1 MSDDLIMVQFDHVD
15 KSYSRRGRGGSLRDT
30 IPSLAKRALGRGP
43 KGSVGG
49 AKEFLALHD
58 VSFAVR
64 EGEALGIIGHNGA
77 GKSTIL
83 KLLAGVTDPTRGHA
97 RVNGR
102 FAALI
107 ELGAGFH
114 PDLTGRENVYLNG
127 SILGLKRA
135 EIDRKLE
142 SIVDFA
148 GIERFMDTPVKR
160 YSSGMQARLGFAVAA
175 HVEPEVLLIDE
186 VLSVGD
192 FAFQQKC
199 FKRMEEFRRSG
210 IAIVFVSHNLN
221 AIASLCSRAILL
233 RTGEVVASGTPMEV
247 IDAYTKVEYTVVSDE
262 EAAEITHMEHGRI
275 TRQMEIV
282 SAALYDANRQPARSF
297 RSGDSATIEMH
308 LRANRDVSEPII
320 GIGLR
325 NQDATTAYGTN
336 SALQGTTIGLVQ
348 AGETILVTFA
358 VTLHLCEGMYT
369 LNGSAAPL
377 DGRVLMDWR
386 ENLLSFEM
394 VGDRTGVGIANLG
407 ASIEVRRD
415 QPWNAQELLP
425 AASTPIST
433 KEFARVESYSGT
445 FSVIDNM

>member
-1 MSDDLIMVQFDHVD
+1 MSNDRIMVQFDHVD
-15 KSYSRRGRGGSLRDT
+15 KSYSRRGRGGSLRDA

-43 KGSVGG
+43 KGSGSA
-49 AKEFLALHD
+49 AKEFLALRD
-58 VSFAVR
+58 VSFEVR

-83 KLLAGVTDPTRGHA
+83 KLLAGVTDPTRGRA

-148 GIERFMDTPVKR
+148 GIEKFMDTPVKR

-199 FKRMEEFRRSG
+199 FKRMEEFRRGG

-221 AIASLCSRAILL
+221 AIASLCSKAVLMQAGQV
-233 RTGEVVASGTPMEV
+233 TAEGSPKEV
-247 IDAYTKVEYTVVSDE
+247 INAYTNVEYAVVSDD
-262 EAAEITHMEHGRI
+262 EAEQMAEMEHGRV
-275 TRQMEIV
+275 TKHMEVLRADI
-282 SAALYDANRQPARSF
+282 SDADGRPARSF
-297 RSGDSATIEMH
+297 QSLETATIRIR
-308 LRANRDVSEPII
+308 LRARRDVYDPII
-320 GIGLR
+320 GFGLR
-325 NQDATTAYGTN
+325 NDEATWVYGTN
-336 SALQGTTIGLVQ
+336 SAMQKVSIGRVAAGEEMTVAFPLMLNLCQGTYAIN
-348 AGETILVTFA
+348 A
-358 VTLHLCEGMYT
+358 
-369 LNGSAAPL
+369 SAAPAE
-377 DGRVLMDWR
+377 GKVLMDWR
-386 ENLLSFEM
+386 ENLLTFDVFGDQ
-394 VGDRTGVGIANLG
+394 VGHGIADLQAAINIER
-407 ASIEVRRD
+407 ASYPD
-415 QPWNAQELLP
+415 
-425 AASTPIST
+425 AA
-433 KEFARVESYSGT
+433 
-445 FSVIDNM
+445 VILAG

>member
-1 MSDDLIMVQFDHVD
+1 MQRLIGPQQGHGVNEMSDDRMMVQFEHVD
-15 KSYSRRGRGGSLRDT
+15 KRYNRSGRGGSLRDT
-30 IPSLAKRALGRGP
+30 IPALAARLVRRRTAPAGASAAKQFWALR
-43 KGSVGG
+43 
-49 AKEFLALHD
+49 D
-58 VSFAVR
+58 VSFEVR

-83 KLLAGVTDPTRGHA
+83 KLLAGVTAPTSGHA

-148 GIERFMDTPVKR
+148 GIEKFMDTPVKR

-199 FKRMEEFRRSG
+199 FKKMEEFRRSG

-221 AIASLCSRAILL
+221 AIASLCSKAILL
-233 RTGEVVASGTPMEV
+233 RTGEVVAAGTPMEV
-247 IDAYTKVEYTVVSDE
+247 IDAYTKVEYVVVSEE
-262 EAAEITHMEHGRI
+262 EASELGDSLEQGRI
-275 TRQMEIV
+275 SMLMEIV
-282 SAALYDANRQPARSF
+282 ASDMLDAHGYMSRSF
-297 RSGDSATIEMH
+297 HSGARAIVRLK
-308 LRANRDVSEPII
+308 LRANRDVSEPIV
-320 GIGLR
+320 GFHMHNSSGVLVY
-325 NQDATTAYGTN
+325 DTN
-336 SALQGTTIGLVQ
+336 SSYQKSSLGNLVV
-348 AGETILVTFA
+348 GEEIVVDFPLTLNLCESSYSISLAAVPSEGTILYDWKANALRFDII
-358 VTLHLCEGMYT
+358 GDQK
-369 LNGSAAPL
+369 SA
-377 DGRVLMDWR
+377 
-386 ENLLSFEM
+386 
-394 VGDRTGVGIANLG
+394 GIADLD
-407 ASIEVRRD
+407 ASIRVHDR
-415 QPWNAQELLP
+415 P
-425 AASTPIST
+425 ALMSSERYMATS
-433 KEFARVESYSGT
+433 
-445 FSVIDNM
+445 NMGRG

>member
-1 MSDDLIMVQFDHVD
+1 MSDDRIMVQFDHVD

-30 IPSLAKRALGRGP
+30 IPSLVKRALGHGP
-43 KGSVGG
+43 KGSAGG
-49 AKEFLALHD
+49 TKEFLALHD

-83 KLLAGVTDPTRGHA
+83 KLLAGVTDPTRGHG

-148 GIERFMDTPVKR
+148 GIEKFMDTPVKR

-199 FKRMEEFRRSG
+199 FKRMEEFRRNG

-233 RTGEVVASGTPMEV
+233 RTGEVVAAGTPMEV

-262 EAAEITHMEHGRI
+262 EAAEITEMEHGR
-275 TRQMEIV
+275 V
-282 SAALYDANRQPARSF
+282 SRHLEVVGVDVRNEQGRSSRTF
-297 RSGDSATIEMH
+297 SSGERSTVVVG
-308 LRANRDVSEPII
+308 LRANRDVQEPIV
-320 GIGLR
+320 GITVRNGAGVTVYETNTAFQKLR
-325 NQDATTAYGTN
+325 VGDVA
-336 SALQGTTIGLVQ
+336 QGEELTVSFSLSL
-348 AGETILVTFA
+348 E
-358 VTLHLCEGMYT
+358 LCESTYSVTVGV
-369 LNGSAAPL
+369 APTE
-377 DGRVLMDWR
+377 GKVLFDWR
-386 ENLLSFEM
+386 EGIVTFDVFSTQE
-394 VGDRTGVGIANLG
+394 GTGIANLK
-407 ASIEVRRD
+407 AAISVDRTSSHSMLMQQDIED
-415 QPWNAQELLP
+415 I
-425 AASTPIST
+425 T
-433 KEFARVESYSGT
+433 SYQAT
-445 FSVIDNM
+445 TV

>member
-1 MSDDLIMVQFDHVD
+1 MSNDKIMVQFDHVD
-15 KSYSRRGRGGSLRDT
+15 KSYSRRGRGGSLRDA
-30 IPSLAKRALGRGP
+30 IPSLAKRTLGRGP
-43 KGSVGG
+43 KGPVGA

-58 VSFAVR
+58 VSFEVR

-83 KLLAGVTDPTRGHA
+83 KLLAGVTDPTRGRA

-135 EIDRKLE
+135 EIDGKLE

-148 GIERFMDTPVKR
+148 GIEKFMDTPVKR

-233 RTGEVVASGTPMEV
+233 RTGEVVANGTPIEV

-282 SAALYDANRQPARSF
+282 SAALYDSNGRPARSF
-297 RSGDSATIEMH
+297 RPGDSATVEMR

-325 NQDATTAYGTN
+325 NQEAITAYGTN
-336 SALQGTTIGLVQ
+336 SALQGVTIGSVQ
-348 AGETILVTFA
+348 TDETIVVSFA
-358 VTLHLCEGMYT
+358 LTLHLCEGTYT

-377 DGRVLMDWR
+377 DGRVMMDWR
-386 ENLLSFEM
+386 ENLLVFEI

-407 ASIEVRRD
+407 ASIEVGRTQLWD
-415 QPWNAQELLP
+415 GQEPPPTANASVSTQE
-425 AASTPIST
+425 T
-433 KEFARVESYSGT
+433 AREESN
-445 FSVIDNM
+445 FVIITI

>member
-1 MSDDLIMVQFDHVD
+1 MSDDRIMVQFDHVD

-30 IPSLAKRALGRGP
+30 IPNLAKRALGRGP
-43 KGSVGG
+43 KRSAGG

-58 VSFAVR
+58 VSFEVR

-148 GIERFMDTPVKR
+148 GIEKFMDTAVKR

-199 FKRMEEFRRSG
+199 FKKMEEFRRSG

-262 EAAEITHMEHGRI
+262 EATDVTHMEHGRVS
-275 TRQMEIV
+275 RHLEIV
-282 SAALYDANRQPARSF
+282 EVDVRNEQGRSSRTF
-297 RSGDSATIEMH
+297 SSGERSTVVVG
-308 LRANRDVSEPII
+308 LRANRDVQEPIV
-320 GIGLR
+320 GITVR
-325 NQDATTAYGTN
+325 NGAGVTVYETNTAFQKLPVGDVAQGEDLTV
-336 SALQGTTIGLVQ
+336 SFALSLD
-348 AGETILVTFA
+348 
-358 VTLHLCEGMYT
+358 LCESTYIITVGV
-369 LNGSAAPL
+369 APSE
-377 DGRVLMDWR
+377 GKVLLDWR
-386 ENLLSFEM
+386 EGIVTFDVFSNQE
-394 VGDRTGVGIANLG
+394 GTGIANLK
-407 ASIEVRRD
+407 
-415 QPWNAQELLP
+415 
-425 AASTPIST
+425 AAISVQRTPSHDTT
-433 KEFARVESYSGT
+433 KEQDIDVVARYQTTTV
-445 FSVIDNM
+445 